1 MKSWSVNNDTEN
13 HGKHEGKFL
22 VLEQLTLKNKM
33 YKFVTSKPKSECRD
47 KFPKIVKQYKNATHG
62 TSKMR
67 PVDVQPVK
75 FIDLD
80 VNVNIKN
87 SKI

>member
-13 HGKHEGKFL
+13 YGKYEGKSL
-22 VLEQLTLKNKM
+22 VREQLTLKNKI
-33 YKFVTSKPKSECRD
+33 YKFVTFKPKSECID
-47 KFPKIVKQYKNATHG
+47 KLPKIMKQYKNATHG

-75 FIDLD
+75 FIGLD
-80 VNVNIKN
+80 IKVNIKN
-87 SKI
+87 